1 MQNIPQ
7 ILVLGVWEQQFRGT
21 ITMQTRG
28 FIFNK
33 CARKRPS
40 QINRQA
46 FQKKNPEGSDM
57 MTLDSEM
64 VRLNADFTAYW
75 EVESTIHRWK
85 WNADPQ
91 DHLVQLKA

>member
-1 MQNIPQ
+1 
-7 ILVLGVWEQQFRGT
+7 
-21 ITMQTRG
+21 
-28 FIFNK
+28 
-33 CARKRPS
+33 
-40 QINRQA
+40 
-46 FQKKNPEGSDM
+46 M

-75 EVESTIHRWK
+75 EVEYTIHRWK